1 MEIEKK
7 FLICSLP
14 EDLEQYEK
22 KVMEQGYL
30 CTNPVV
36 RIRKSNDKYILTY
49 KSRLETCAALDG
61 DTRINH
67 EVEVPLNQ
75 SGYEHLREKID
86 GSLVKKCRYLVPL
99 PDGHT
104 GELDIF
110 DGVLKGL
117 CFIEVE
123 FADEKDA
130 NEFVPPAWFGK
141 NVSGDHRYSNSFLSG
156 CKDLSAFAPEEV
168 LLKC

>member
-7 FLICSLP
+7 FLIKSLP

-49 KSRLETCAALDG
+49 KSRMGIEASVEG
-61 DTRINH
+61 DIRMNH

-75 SGYEHLREKID
+75 SGYEHLRGKID
-86 GSLVKKCRYLVPL
+86 GSLVQKCRYLIPL
-99 PDGHT
+99 PDGHM
-104 GELDIF
+104 GELDVF

-130 NEFVPPAWFGK
+130 NEFKPPAWFGK
-141 NVSGDHRYSNSFLSG
+141 NVSGDGRYSNSFLSG
-156 CKDLSAFAPEEV
+156 CKDLSAFSPEEI
-168 LLKC
+168 LLKS

>member
-7 FLICSLP
+7 FLISSLP
-14 EDLEQYEK
+14 EDLQKYEK
-22 KVMEQGYL
+22 KVIEQGYL
-30 CTNPVV
+30 CADPVV

-49 KSRLETCAALDG
+49 KSRMGPGTALAG
-61 DTRINH
+61 DTRVNQ
-67 EVEVPLNQ
+67 EVEVSLNQ

-86 GSLVKKCRYLVPL
+86 GSLVKKCRYLIPL

-104 GELDIF
+104 GELDVF

-130 NEFVPPAWFGK
+130 NEFVPPAWFAK
-141 NVSGDHRYSNSFLSG
+141 NVSGDYRYSNSFLSE

-168 LLKC
+168 LLKS